1 MEKEYNKYLWS
12 PKQPRVYGISPLTI
26 SGTPMSEEDVAAS
39 LKVENSQQRFQQNPV
54 VKRSEQW
61 EAQQK
66 QREEEIAASKKWL
79 ELHPEDE
86 SDSPYTILERGK
98 HQAIVDG
105 KDPSYYEKMID
116 DGKQFTK
123 GALSVLSL
131 PYLSAAAAG
140 VYGYGASLGAR
151 GLFAGQGIYGLA
163 NKDGVRKTANLI
175 KSHDYGRAALSG
187 AGDALNAAMVLPGAK
202 LLGNAA
208 KFLGS
213 TAKYGLKSTVA
224 GNMLSKNVLYNAP
237 NMETVADY
245 TNRQIFD
252 NLMKYP
258 NKEYNDTPV
267 YMDLNTVE
275 IKKVKNPELVKFEFW
290 QDKFGDPVE
299 LKKATDEF
307 GNEVFLHSFDRNQG
321 KYVDNTPLNRDQK
334 FIHYRASEG
343 YDGKTLFPKADNKV
357 DPVGHIWFNANS
369 SAHSFPDKYKLEHFA
384 IDPIPSTGHPWSKSF
399 RLVSDPVDVSNAIHT
414 KYNPITLGLETQIKP
429 FTPLKNTSMD
439 KTSYAFFERPSKLS
453 EAERLGIPKGD
464 RGNLSQDQLDALE
477 DLTSYMQSGR
487 YKNKFVIDQAG
498 NFAWKS
504 NLGPEDT
511 PALRAFADAKG
522 DFWTRWASASTK
534 EGTFEYITDRD
545 YGAPINGGFTA
556 AFPKPEGMKW
566 GPGEL
571 ASRPQSKHSIDVIM
585 TSPKV
590 DAIDAGLEDPI
601 VHSLANTIDPGIVK
615 NWWIRTKQMSRP
627 GSYLSG
633 DAGQFPI
640 GFRLLQD
647 VDKHKFGN
655 IANDLLYPDITN
667 VIGRQGLSPDSYASI
682 VKQGLRDGNSLRFG
696 DPFFKWN
703 PSAIKNKY
711 IYDAFTQYKKG
722 EISIDQ
728 YKETVDNWLKSMGVN
743 KQSFIKDGKL
753 MIPHPFVYYN
763 KQGGILKRVE
773 SGKSGIHI
781 KPENRGKFTA
791 LKKRTGKSST
801 WYKEHGT
808 PAQKKMA
815 VFALNA
821 RKWKHK

>member
-26 SGTPMSEEDVAAS
+26 SGTPMSEEDVATS
-39 LKVENSQQRFQQNPV
+39 LKVENSQQRFQQNPI

-123 GALSVLSL
+123 GALAVLSL

-140 VYGYGASLGAR
+140 AYGYGASLGAR

-175 KSHDYGRAALSG
+175 KSGDYGRAALSG

-202 LLGNAA
+202 LLGSAA

-213 TAKYGLKSTVA
+213 TAKYGLKSTIA
-224 GNMLSKNVLYNAP
+224 GNMLSKNVRYNAP

-245 TNRQIFD
+245 TNKQIFD
-252 NLMKYP
+252 DLMKYP
-258 NKEYNDTPV
+258 NKEYNDIPV
-267 YMDLNTVE
+267 YTDLNTMK
-275 IKKVKNPELVKFEFW
+275 IKKVKNPELVKFEFSPSN
-290 QDKFGDPVE
+290 FGESVQLE
-299 LKKATDEF
+299 KAVDEF
-307 GNEVFLHSFDRNQG
+307 GNNVFLRSFDPSQG
-321 KYVDNTPLNRDQK
+321 RYVDKTFLNGDQK
-334 FIHYRASEG
+334 FIHYRATEG

-384 IDPIPSTGHPWSKSF
+384 IDPIPSTGHPWSESF

-453 EAERLGIPKGD
+453 EAERLDVPKDLSPNISRSLGFSSTTGEELFTPNEILGEFVSGKNQAAKFFQQPVVQNSYAHNKELANRLGINIAD
-464 RGNLSQDQLDALE
+464 R
-477 DLTSYMQSGR
+477 
-487 YKNKFVIDQAG
+487 
-498 NFAWKS
+498 
-504 NLGPEDT
+504 PENI
-511 PALRAFADAKG
+511 
-522 DFWTRWASASTK
+522 S
-534 EGTFEYITDRD
+534 EIV
-545 YGAPINGGFTA
+545 GAPIKLSPYIQNPGNELANIAQSYLGDPSATLSIAWTPFSKRVAKLTGIHEGLHRGHYA
-556 AFPKPEGMKW
+556 QVIKPAPPITKNYYETTMRPEATFWNWKINKLLKPEYQNGYLG
-566 GPGEL
+566 GPFDGE
-571 ASRPQSKHSIDVIM
+571 A
-585 TSPKV
+585 
-590 DAIDAGLEDPI
+590 
-601 VHSLANTIDPGIVK
+601 
-615 NWWIRTKQMSRP
+615 
-627 GSYLSG
+627 
-633 DAGQFPI
+633 
-640 GFRLLQD
+640 
-647 VDKHKFGN
+647 
-655 IANDLLYPDITN
+655 
-667 VIGRQGLSPDSYASI
+667 
-682 VKQGLRDGNSLRFG
+682 
-696 DPFFKWN
+696 
-703 PSAIKNKY
+703 
-711 IYDAFTQYKKG
+711 
-722 EISIDQ
+722 
-728 YKETVDNWLKSMGVN
+728 GVN
-743 KQSFIKDGKL
+743 LIEMGRDIGVKLGAKYPGDEVFMNMINNYNGHKSFL
-753 MIPHPFVYYN
+753 IPHLNLDTRAGRRHVWDAMTGQYF

-781 KPENRGKFTA
+781 KPENRGKLTR
-791 LKKRTGKSST
+791 LKKRTGKSEAEL
-801 WYKEHGT
+801 WKEGN
-808 PAQKKMA
+808 PAVRKMIT
-815 VFALNA
+815 FARNA
-821 RKWKHK
+821 RKWKH